1 MKVAGEKPSENTEAL
16 HYLNEAQADG
26 KIVLIHESD
35 NNLLLVADRTPFH
48 PEDYSWKDQPGD
60 KGIIRVG
67 NVEFVIKDTMAW
79 PIPKLG
85 DILPPDQI
93 TISRPDD
100 AHVITIA
107 HVIDGMKIDGNPANF
122 SDINA
127 DNLIGQNAHFEVDQ
141 SYRREL
147 NVAHTA
153 AHLMSFALNKHTALF
168 WKKETR
174 QDSLGNP
181 NLDANAI
188 AKSKIYPNKSE
199 DTYRFGKSLRKSGF
213 MADDFV
219 GNLGAVSEEMN
230 KTVNAWIAQA
240 SPVSLEG
247 DSLHYGTRRTWKT
260 VLDGKEVSIPCGG
273 THVKNLSEIGSVE
286 ISLQYD
292 PEEKSLVILSNVLP
306 KNPQAKLQLG

>member
-1 MKVAGEKPSENTEAL
+1 MKITGDRPSENTEAL
-16 HYLNEAQADG
+16 HYLNETEAEG
-26 KIVLIHESD
+26 KIVLLYEND
-35 NNLLLVADRTPFH
+35 NAVLLVTDRTPFH

-60 KGIIRVG
+60 KGIIRAG

-79 PIPKLG
+79 PIPKSG

-100 AHVITIA
+100 THVMVIA
-107 HVIDGMKIDGNPANF
+107 HVVAAVKIDGNPATF

-127 DNLIGQNAHFEVDQ
+127 NSLIGQDARFEVDQ
-141 SYRREL
+141 AYRREL
-147 NVAHTA
+147 NVAHTT

-188 AKSKIYPNKSE
+188 AQSKIYPNQSK

-219 GNLGAVSEEMN
+219 GNIGVVSEEMN

-247 DSLHYGTRRTWKT
+247 DSLRYGTKRTWKT
-260 VLDGKEVSIPCGG
+260 VLDSKEVSIPCGG
-273 THVKNLSEIGSVE
+273 THVKNLSEIGPVE

-292 PEEKSLVILSNVLP
+292 PEEKSLVIVSNVLQ
-306 KNPQAKLQLG
+306 KSPQAKLQLG